1 MLKDI
6 SSFTSSPKK
15 TNKQS
20 IIAEREQFQR
30 LIPFFHKSLPYR
42 LIKSTKGQIISIII
56 EKGIPTRIIHHKTED
71 NTGCSMLFATS
82 AVCLLKWSI
91 LSAGMRIPCFKI
103 SKNAVR
109 SPQNT
114 FCRIAESTETNKR
127 KKVIHATYP
136 DSRSFLARYSAW
148 SFPRSFSYRCMAD
161 FSTKERNTFLS
172 FSSFCRSFSALSIIL
187 LYSMILLSAV
197 SSRLCMSF
205 SFCSNSRPSCWH

>member
-1 MLKDI
+1 MTI
-6 SSFTSSPKK
+6 TGM
-15 TNKQS
+15 
-20 IIAEREQFQR
+20 IAN
-30 LIPFFHKSLPYR
+30 I
-42 LIKSTKGQIISIII
+42 
-56 EKGIPTRIIHHKTED
+56 GIPARLSHHKTTD
-71 NTGCSMLFATS
+71 NIGCSMPFAIS
-82 AVCLLKWSI
+82 AVCLLRWSI
-91 LSAGMRIPCFKI
+91 LSAGMRIPCFKV

-114 FCRIAESTETNKR
+114 FCRIAESTVTNKS

-172 FSSFCRSFSALSIIL
+172 FASFWLSFSAASIIL

-197 SSRLCMSF
+197 SSRLFISF
-205 SFCSNSRPSCWH
+205 SFCSNF